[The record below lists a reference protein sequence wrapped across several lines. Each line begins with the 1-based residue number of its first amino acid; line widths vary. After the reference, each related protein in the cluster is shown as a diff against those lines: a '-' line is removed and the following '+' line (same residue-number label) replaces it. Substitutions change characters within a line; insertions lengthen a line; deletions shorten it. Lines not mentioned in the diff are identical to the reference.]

1 MQKVR
6 VHKEMLRKL
15 KDELRFLSKL
25 SNNRIL
31 KYHFFAKLHNCM
43 LQDDVILKL
52 LTVLLRKQDLQLKKI
67 KNIA

>member
-1 MQKVR
+1 MQKVEVR
-6 VHKEMLRKL
+6 KEMLRKL

-43 LQDDVILKL
+43 LQDDVIQNYSL
-52 LTVLLRKQDLQLKKI
+52 
-67 KNIA
+67 NF